1 MEQGMSAAL
10 NAIFARHRRSLL
22 WIVMRIVHDPQ
33 TAEDLAQETYVK
45 ARKALDARPIEHL
58 ESYLYQTA
66 RNLALDHQ
74 RHRKVRDRFEDSGVS
89 AADIEKIPQDAVSA
103 EDALIERERQRLFE
117 AALAELPLRARQAW
131 ALSHIEGYTYREI
144 ADILGVSRNTIYND
158 IKMALGHCRDVLA
171 RLERG

>member
-1 MEQGMSAAL
+1 MSAAL

-22 WIVMRIVHDPQ
+22 WIVMRIVRDPQ

-45 ARKALDARPIEHL
+45 TRKALDARPIEHL

-74 RHRKVRDRFEDSGVS
+74 RHRKVRDRFEDAGLS
-89 AADIEKIPQDAVSA
+89 AEDIENIPQDAASP
-103 EDALIERERQRLFE
+103 EDALIERERQRLFA

-131 ALSHIEGYTYREI
+131 ALSHLEGRTYQEI
-144 ADILGVSRNTIYND
+144 AEQLGVSRNTVYND
-158 IKMALGHCRDVLA
+158 IKMAMGHCRDALA

>member
-1 MEQGMSAAL
+1 MSAAL

-22 WIVMRIVHDPQ
+22 WTVMRIVRDPQ

-45 ARKALDARPIEHL
+45 TRKALDARPIEHL

-74 RHRKVRDRFEDSGVS
+74 RHRKVRDRFEDAGLS
-89 AADIEKIPQDAVSA
+89 AEDLENIPQDVASP
-103 EDALIERERQRLFE
+103 EEALIERERQRLFA
-117 AALAELPLRARQAW
+117 AALAELPLRAREAW
-131 ALSHIEGYTYREI
+131 ALSHIEGRTYQEI
-144 ADILGVSRNTIYND
+144 ADQLGVSRNTVYND
-158 IKMALGHCRDVLA
+158 IKMAMGHCRDALA